1 MTSSLDDTQ
10 HNSIECALEC
20 RFVKCRIF
28 YWYAEGHYAEGR
40 YAEGRNDESHGAC
53 LRIPL
58 LGAVKRS
65 AIAAYSS
72 PSS

>member
-1 MTSSLDDTQ
+1 MISSITV
-10 HNSIECALEC
+10 SSALWSVTLLSVAFFNC
-20 RFVKCRIF
+20 SALG
-28 YWYAEGHYAEGR
+28 YYAEGR
-40 YAEGRNDESHGAC
+40 YAESHGAC